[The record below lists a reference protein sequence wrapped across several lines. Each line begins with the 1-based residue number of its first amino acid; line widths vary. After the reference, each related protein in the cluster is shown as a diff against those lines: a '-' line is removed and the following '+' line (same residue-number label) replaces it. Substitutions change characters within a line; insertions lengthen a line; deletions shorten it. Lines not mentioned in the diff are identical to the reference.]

1 VVYETGLAIHS
12 RTELTWDLDGE
23 YERFAAVVGIDDAVR
38 PGGDATLELI
48 ADGHVLETVRLTGKD
63 DSQVLRCDLT
73 DVKQFTIRVDFGE
86 DGLESGDHVDLAM
99 ARVIKSE

>member
-1 VVYETGLAIHS
+1 
-12 RTELTWDLDGE
+12 
-23 YERFAAVVGIDDAVR
+23 
-38 PGGDATLELI
+38 
-48 ADGHVLETVRLTGKD
+48 VRLTGKD

-73 DVKQFTIRVDFGE
+73 DVRQFTIRVDFGE